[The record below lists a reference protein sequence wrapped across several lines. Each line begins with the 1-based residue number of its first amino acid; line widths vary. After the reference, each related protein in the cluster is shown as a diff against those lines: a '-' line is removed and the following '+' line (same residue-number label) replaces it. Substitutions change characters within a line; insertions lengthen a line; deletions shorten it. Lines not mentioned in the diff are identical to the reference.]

1 MKNAQS
7 IISHLKQDPSLK
19 NLQKTESYKKLLSL
33 LPGNLSKAVRFMY
46 NKNQVLFFVL
56 DHPGYKMEFH
66 YKLSLIK
73 GLLKQLIIMDPSCV
87 CIDAD
92 EIKTF
97 VTNKPPLHVK
107 TSPHLTGPFYDE
119 ASLAAFQ
126 NKAKDPEINA
136 LFEAIRQTIVCS
148 KKP

>member
-7 IISHLKQDPSLK
+7 IISHLKQDPSLE
-19 NLQKTESYKKLLSL
+19 NLHKTESYKKLLSL

-73 GLLKQLIIMDPSCV
+73 GLLKQLIALDPTCA
-87 CIDAD
+87 CIDAK

-97 VTNKPPLHVK
+97 VTNKPPLHVN
-107 TSPHLTGPFYDE
+107 SPQLPTGPFYDE
-119 ASLAAFQ
+119 PSLAAFQ
-126 NKAKDPEINA
+126 NRAKDPEINA
-136 LFEAIRQTIVCS
+136 LFESIRQTIACS
-148 KKP
+148 KKS